1 MGHWPLARAEAQR
14 EFSMQVLCAADVLWR
29 LEGAQQQMLVG
40 ILAATEHLTVGQVQ
54 LLPGRPSDAH
64 CHAGDESLYLLEG
77 TLNVRAPENGGQR
90 WFELKPG
97 DGFYVPEGVP
107 HQYYNFTDRPAT
119 FLFGVAPV
127 YQPP

>member
-1 MGHWPLARAEAQR
+1 MAQR
-14 EFSMQVLCAADVLWR
+14 EAEREFGLRVLRPADVLWR

-54 LLPGRPSDAH
+54 LLPGRHSDAH

-77 TLNVRAPENGGQR
+77 TLNVRVPDNGGQR
-90 WFELKPG
+90 WFEIKPG

-107 HQYYNFTDRPAT
+107 HQYYNITDRPAT
-119 FLFGVAPV
+119 FLFAVAPG
-127 YQPP
+127 YSPP